1 MESFGLRS
9 RRQRQRR
16 GITLQ
21 DISNSTKI
29 RVHYLQ
35 AIEQERLDQLPGGII
50 CRGFVRAYARCVGVD
65 DEPAIEGFLAAYEL
79 NKTQLV
85 PVVASEPFIQRCWER
100 AMLLPLWVLAPAL
113 FALGLGLVNVGHE
126 LRQRYD
132 SYRESSMEQVVSN
145 KTPISASESEAKVAR
160 SSDISAN
167 KGLASEHLGQ
177 QLALRQQDRFSAT
190 TASPAPSQS
199 SKFTISIQV
208 REDAWMSIIADGR
221 RLLSETL
228 VAPTER
234 LVEAHDQI
242 VVRAGNIG
250 AVDFSFNGKRLPA
263 QGDYNEARTLAF
275 DVNGLQA
282 RRANDPPR
290 LAPPASIQP
299 VPASVEQ

>member
-1 MESFGLRS
+1 MESFGS
-9 RRQRQRR
+9 RARRERERR

-21 DISNSTKI
+21 DISKSTKI
-29 RVHYLQ
+29 RVHYLL
-35 AIEQERLDQLPGGII
+35 AIEQEHLDQLPGGII
-50 CRGFVRAYARCVGVD
+50 RRGFVRAYTRHIGFD
-65 DEPAIEGFLAAYEL
+65 DEHAVEALLAAYDVS
-79 NKTQLV
+79 KMQLV
-85 PVVASEPFIQRCWER
+85 PITKPEPFAKRCR
-100 AMLLPLWVLAPAL
+100 DRVMRLPLWILAPGVM
-113 FALGLGLVNVGHE
+113 ALGFGLVDLGNE

-132 SYRESSMEQVVSN
+132 FFRESSAGQVLSSN
-145 KTPISASESEAKVAR
+145 SASAPQNDEVKRKQSTEV
-160 SSDISAN
+160 SAN
-167 KGLASEHLGQ
+167 ESQPSAEQLTPKPQERVSSV
-177 QLALRQQDRFSAT
+177 LAL
-190 TASPAPSQS
+190 PGS
-199 SKFTISIQV
+199 SRSDKFTISIKV